1 MTEAETETE
10 TFETID
16 WDTLDG
22 SVSLL
27 SPRLLAF
34 LAGAALVGAAFLYDY
49 FVLPASKPTIH
60 AVGSRVDL
68 GFFLV
73 TPFTW
78 DFVQT
83 DWLFVLSLW
92 VVLLFAGLPLARSAQ
107 VRNRYWR
114 IIRHRPLALAS
125 LVYLSLVV
133 VAGFVGPLFW
143 QASIN
148 LPHQFQ
154 PPAFLW
160 GPARLADPCLGV
172 ETADRCY
179 GTLRYPLGTSP
190 YGKNMIPLL
199 FSGAHVAVK
208 VALIT
213 GTIIVPV
220 ATVVGA
226 VAGYFGGRVD
236 TLLMSYVDVQQT
248 IPAFVAYL
256 VLSYWGRSLFLFVA
270 VFGLLSWGGLA
281 RLVRSEAIQCREDAY
296 VLAARSAGTSD
307 LTILA
312 KHVIPNVANAAV
324 VGLTR
329 LIPTI
334 ILIEAAIS
342 YMDMN
347 DIMILSWGEI
357 AAQGINTFSGQFP
370 YVYWVTLWP
379 VVALA
384 LTVVAASILGD
395 AVRDGLDPK
404 NSG

>member
-1 MTEAETETE
+1 MTETE
-10 TFETID
+10 TFETVD
-16 WDTLDG
+16 WEEFEG
-22 SVSLL
+22 GASML
-27 SPRLLAF
+27 STRVLVF
-34 LAGAALVGAAFLYDY
+34 LAGFALVVAGFLYDY
-49 FVLPASKPTIH
+49 VVLPPTKPTFH
-60 AVGSRVDL
+60 AIGPRVDL

-73 TPFTW
+73 TKFTW
-78 DFVQT
+78 DLVET
-83 DWLFVLSLW
+83 DWLFVLSIW
-92 VVLLFAGLPLARSAQ
+92 VVFLFAVVPLVRSA
-107 VRNRYWR
+107 RLRHRYWR
-114 IIRHRPLALAS
+114 VIRNRPLAIAS

-133 VAGFVGPLFW
+133 LAGFLGPIFW
-143 QASIN
+143 QPSLN

-154 PPAFLW
+154 PPTFLW
-160 GPARLADPCLGV
+160 GPARVADPCLGV

-179 GTLRYPLGTSP
+179 GTMRYPLGTSP

-208 VALIT
+208 VALVT

-220 ATVVGA
+220 ATVVGS
-226 VAGYFGGRVD
+226 VAGYFGGRID

-281 RLVRSEAIQCREDAY
+281 RLVRSEAIQRRDDAY
-296 VLAARSAGTSD
+296 VLAAKSAGTSD
-307 LTILA
+307 LTILVR
-312 KHVIPNVANAAV
+312 HIIPNVSNAAI

-347 DIMILSWGEI
+347 DIMVASWGEI
-357 AAQGINTFSGQFP
+357 AAQGINTFSAQFP

-379 VVALA
+379 VLALA
-384 LTVVAASILGD
+384 LTVVSASILGD
-395 AVRDGLDPK
+395 AVRDGLDPR
-404 NSG
+404 NVR